1 MLISLICLINIL
13 RDQNNKKKLI
23 ISLLLLLIFTPVF
36 IILFWPYLWES
47 PIEHFLYSF
56 KFLSSHNL
64 NIYSYYLGKYIFSA
78 NPPWHYSLVW
88 IFISTPFF
96 YIILFM
102 VGFIF
107 LIQRTTRRLL
117 KIEKNDSYIDLWRGS
132 KELQDLIFF
141 LTLVIPIIIV
151 IDTNSASY
159 DGWRHLYFIYPSFLL
174 IGMLGLHLIKI
185 IFFRKKINYLYL
197 LSLILILP
205 TIFWMY
211 KNHPHQNVY
220 FNLIAG
226 KNFKEKYEMDFLGLS
241 NKRALEYIVEKVD
254 KKVKVYTLST
264 TDLNLSKKILRKE
277 IREKIEIVY
286 DINSA
291 DYITNNYRDWRG
303 ETLPSNFVIPKNF
316 KILYEIKVDDV
327 AINSVYKKL

>member
-1 MLISLICLINIL
+1 
-13 RDQNNKKKLI
+13 
-23 ISLLLLLIFTPVF
+23 
-36 IILFWPYLWES
+36 
-47 PIEHFLYSF
+47 
-56 KFLSSHNL
+56 
-64 NIYSYYLGKYIFSA
+64 
-78 NPPWHYSLVW
+78 
-88 IFISTPFF
+88 
-96 YIILFM
+96 
-102 VGFIF
+102 
-107 LIQRTTRRLL
+107 
-117 KIEKNDSYIDLWRGS
+117 
-132 KELQDLIFF
+132 
-141 LTLVIPIIIV
+141 
-151 IDTNSASY
+151 
-159 DGWRHLYFIYPSFLL
+159 
-174 IGMLGLHLIKI
+174 
-185 IFFRKKINYLYL
+185 
-197 LSLILILP
+197 
-205 TIFWMY
+205 MY

-226 KNFKEKYEMDFLGLS
+226 KNFKAKYEMDFLGLS

-277 IREKIEIVY
+277 MREKIEIVY